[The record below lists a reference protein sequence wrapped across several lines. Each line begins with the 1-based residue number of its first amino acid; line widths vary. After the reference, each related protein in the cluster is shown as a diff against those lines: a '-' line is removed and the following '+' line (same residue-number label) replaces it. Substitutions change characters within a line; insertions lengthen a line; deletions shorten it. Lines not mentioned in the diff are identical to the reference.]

1 MQTAGLEALL
11 RTRTARTWIA
21 VQVGAYIDWVV
32 EHPDFARFLFAMRH
46 APAVEVEDAAIGE
59 LNRDVHARAAKW
71 IADRVAAGELPD
83 IEPSMRWAL
92 VLGPWRHWA
101 GSWLRGATTAT
112 PEQAKQLDLDGGVC
126 GATSTSLTC
135 IWCHE
140 LASAALRCR
149 SRKRRSVG
157 LAVSSRARSY
167 AVTAASRCPVRAR
180 RSARAA
186 WYGW

>member
-101 GSWLRGATTAT
+101 GLWLRGATTAT
-112 PEQAKQLDLDGGVC
+112 PEQAKRLI
-126 GATSTSLTC
+126 ST
-135 IWCHE
+135 
-140 LASAALRCR
+140 AVYAA
-149 SRKRRSVG
+149 
-157 LAVSSRARSY
+157 
-167 AVTAASRCPVRAR
+167 VRAR
-180 RSARAA
+180 L
-186 WYGW
+186 